1 MRTLALLTCL
11 VTLAIALPALAE
23 VRPDRT
29 RPTWAEQK
37 LSELRHQRDWLRAEN
52 RALRRM
58 LKHRPSVQEA
68 LRLAAITYGQN
79 LGTLRRVAWCESRYN
94 PRAKNRRSTASGL
107 FQFLYDR
114 RGRQHGSTWHTTPF
128 AGESVWS
135 PYANALAAGWMMG
148 PAERGGEWACR

>member
-1 MRTLALLTCL
+1 MRALALLACL

-52 RALRRM
+52 RALHRM
-58 LKHRPSVQEA
+58 LRHRPSVQEA
-68 LRLAAITYGQN
+68 LRLASVAHGVS
-79 LGTLRRVAWCESRYN
+79 LERLRRVAWCESQFD
-94 PRAKNRRSTASGL
+94 PRADNTHSTASGL
-107 FQFLYDR
+107 FQFLYP
-114 RGRQHGSTWHTTPF
+114 STWHSTPY
-128 AGESVWS
+128 ARESIWS

-148 PAERGGEWACR
+148 PAERGGEWVCQ